1 MSVEGNIVLKVSGI
15 TKRFPG
21 VTALDNVSFELRR
34 GEIHALLGENGAGKS
49 TLVKILYGI
58 YAPDSGEIFIDGKR
72 VVISSPSDALKYGLA
87 LVSQSPQLIDR
98 LTIAENIILGFAKLG
113 LMTPIKKVYS
123 EIVRFSEEMGTRLD
137 PNVEVWKLS
146 YTQKQLVEIMR
157 ALLLGAK
164 ILMIDEATTFLP
176 LSEKRRLYEFMRK
189 FTARGGSVILI
200 THKIIE
206 AVEMSDRITVL
217 RAGRVV
223 GTIAKSE
230 ASLDLIRKMMFAER
244 AKEITYERL
253 PTSVP
258 ENKVVL
264 DIKNLWVL
272 GDHGTYAVKGVS
284 LQVRAGEVLGIAG
297 IAGNGQRELIQAV
310 MGLRKVNRGRVIIN
324 GIDVT
329 DKGTTTIRKLGVG
342 YIPDIPMRYGIAPDN
357 NIEENIAMLPV
368 VARGIIR
375 WGVMRSLAN
384 KLISEYKIV
393 TPSTKTPVKLLS
405 GGNLMKVLVS
415 RELTIAKKL
424 LVAYN
429 PTRALDEA
437 TAIMVRRII
446 KNKAL
451 KERIAVLLVSED
463 LDEIFQV
470 SDTIAVMNTG
480 RIVGT
485 FQAEKAPRDEVE
497 KLMVM

>member
-1 MSVEGNIVLKVSGI
+1 VSVEGNIVLKVSGI

-164 ILMIDEATTFLP
+164 ILMLDEATTFLP

-253 PTSVP
+253 PISVP